1 MEMNPYMGSLSIFNL
16 LIWLTQL
23 ENFNKD
29 INSVLIRA
37 QQLCFNEVCKVFNDN

>member
-1 MEMNPYMGSLSIFNL
+1 MEMNPYMGSLRIFNL

-37 QQLCFNEVCKVFNDN
+37 KQLCFNELCKVFNVN